1 MTGRRGILSV
11 FVLAIA
17 LVLSACAGLP
27 TSGPVNEGRSS
38 GDDVGGPDFSFVPD
52 GPQPGA
58 TPEEIVEGFIR
69 AGSGPGAGAD
79 WATARL
85 FLAPSI
91 REKWKPADSVTI
103 DQFGDREYSLSSEN
117 SVTLSVSAVATVDS
131 AGSYGLSDGVATS
144 LPFEL
149 AQGQDGEWR
158 ITEAPDGVVVDRDVF
173 TRVFHR
179 YSVMYFDPTWQF
191 LVPDVR
197 WFAANN
203 AAALITAALVDGTPS
218 DWLAESVFNAFPESV
233 EAQPSVPIESG
244 VARVE
249 LSENAGTLDQTTLNR
264 MQTQLTASLATAGV
278 ASAQMVVGATPLT
291 AELVSTRSTRVTGPP
306 LVETATGFGFL
317 SGDELTEVAGLSEA
331 MADISPRPVAIQ
343 VAPARDVAAL
353 RLVDGAV
360 ARVDAEGEFDV
371 FDQRAGLVDPSI
383 DPSGFIWSVPADT
396 PAAVRVFS
404 PTTPTTQLDIAGAW
418 PGASQIRAMAVSR
431 DGTRVAAVIVAGGR
445 TEIWVAGVVRGTG
458 VENTPVRLGAP
469 VSLGTVS
476 GSGAGL
482 AWLDDTTVGVLAVDA
497 EGAQVTE
504 QLIGGPATTTDAPQ
518 GAVAI
523 AGATSIAT
531 VRLRTDDGSLYVK
544 RSPNWSRSAGG
555 VLVLATQQGSPP

>member
-1 MTGRRGILSV
+1 MTRRRSILSV
-11 FVLAIA
+11 LVASIA
-17 LVLSACAGLP
+17 LVLTACAGLP
-27 TSGPVNEGRSS
+27 TGGPVNEGRSS
-38 GDDVGGPDFSFVPD
+38 GDNVGGPDFSFVPD

-103 DQFGDREYSLSSEN
+103 DQFGDREYVPTSEN

-131 AGSYGLSDGVATS
+131 AGAYGISDGVATS

-191 LVPDVR
+191 LVPDLR

-203 AAALITAALVDGTPS
+203 AAALITAALVDGAPS
-218 DWLAESVFNAFPESV
+218 DWLAESVANAFPESV

-249 LSENAGTLDQTTLNR
+249 LSGNAATIDQTTLNR

-278 ASAQMVVGATPLT
+278 ASAQMVVGTTPLT
-291 AELVSTRSTRVTGPP
+291 TDLVSTRSTRVTGPP

-317 SGDELTEVAGLSEA
+317 SGDELAEVPGLSEA
-331 MADISPRPVAIQ
+331 MVDITPRPVAIQ
-343 VAPARDVAAL
+343 VAPARDVAAV
-353 RLVDGAV
+353 RLADGAV
-360 ARVDAEGEFDV
+360 ARVDADGQVDV
-371 FDQRAGLVDPSI
+371 VDQRAELVDPSI
-383 DPSGFIWSVPADT
+383 DPSGFIWSVPTNA

-404 PTTPTTQLDIAGAW
+404 PTAQVDIAGAW

-431 DGTRVAAVIVAGGR
+431 DGTRLAAVVVAGGR
-445 TEIWVAGVVRGTG
+445 TEIWVAGVVRGANT
-458 VENTPVRLGAP
+458 ENIPVRLGAP
-469 VSLGTVS
+469 VSLGAVS
-476 GSGAGL
+476 GAGAGL

-531 VRLRTDDGSLYVK
+531 VRLRTEDGSLYVK

>member
-1 MTGRRGILSV
+1 MTRRRSILSV
-11 FVLAIA
+11 LVVTIA

-58 TPEEIVEGFIR
+58 SPEEIVEGFVR

-103 DQFGDREYSLSSEN
+103 DQFGDREYALTSEN
-117 SVTLSVSAVATVDS
+117 SVTLSVSAVATVDN

-191 LVPDVR
+191 LVPDLR
-197 WFAANN
+197 WFAASN
-203 AAALITAALVDGTPS
+203 AASLITRALVDGTPS
-218 DWLAESVFNAFPESV
+218 DWLAESVANAFPESV

-249 LSENAGTLDQTTLNR
+249 LSGNVGSIDQTTLNR

-278 ASAQMVVGATPLT
+278 TNAQMVVGTTPLIT
-291 AELVSTRSTRVTGPP
+291 EPVSTRSTRVTGPP
-306 LVETATGFGFL
+306 LVETAAGFGFL
-317 SGDELTEVAGLSEA
+317 SGDELAEVPGLSKA
-331 MADISPRPVAIQ
+331 MADLAPRPLAIQ
-343 VAPARDVAAL
+343 LSPSRDVAAV
-353 RLVDGAV
+353 RLADGGV
-360 ARVDAEGEFDV
+360 ARLDAEGDV
-371 FDQRAGLVDPSI
+371 DGVDQRVGLVDPSI
-383 DPSGFIWSVPADT
+383 DPSGFIWSVPTDA
-396 PAAVRVFS
+396 PAAVRAFS
-404 PTTPTTQLDIAGAW
+404 PTVQVEIAGAW
-418 PGASQIRAMAVSR
+418 PGASQVKAMAVSR
-431 DGTRVAAVIVAGGR
+431 DGTRVAAVVVAGGR

-458 VENTPVRLGAP
+458 TENTPVRLGVP
-469 VSLGTVS
+469 VSLGAVS
-476 GSGAGL
+476 GTGSGL

-497 EGAQVTE
+497 EGPQVTE

-518 GAVAI
+518 GSVAI